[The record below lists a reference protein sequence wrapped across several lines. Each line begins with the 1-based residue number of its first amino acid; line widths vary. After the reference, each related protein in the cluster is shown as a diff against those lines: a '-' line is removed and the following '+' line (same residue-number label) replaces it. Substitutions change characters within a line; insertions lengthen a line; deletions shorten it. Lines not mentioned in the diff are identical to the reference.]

1 MCWCS
6 INHTRIFYFV
16 RISQKDDPPFQATHL
31 CRLPSPDDPPLS
43 FALKAMKHS
52 LQSARG
58 KTAYKSTATAGLE
71 AELQVQDLKRRC
83 KGGGG
88 KETGVG
94 LGESSQG
101 LQRREVT
108 MQATGGEERV
118 L

>member
-1 MCWCS
+1 M
-6 INHTRIFYFV
+6 
-16 RISQKDDPPFQATHL
+16 L
-31 CRLPSPDDPPLS
+31 RLHANGQVHILPYNKFTGRYGTIYAMSLLPT
-43 FALKAMKHS
+43 MKHS

>member
-1 MCWCS
+1 MLEFVGQSRDARVRGTNVSLGLLWPGS
-6 INHTRIFYFV
+6 PRLHTVLQY
-16 RISQKDDPPFQATHL
+16 TL
-31 CRLPSPDDPPLS
+31 
-43 FALKAMKHS
+43 KHS

-94 LGESSQG
+94 LGESIQG

>member
-1 MCWCS
+1 M
-6 INHTRIFYFV
+6 INQFGPIRSMRYRIVLAGLLGTTGYNWV
-16 RISQKDDPPFQATHL
+16 LTL
-31 CRLPSPDDPPLS
+31 
-43 FALKAMKHS
+43 KHS

-71 AELQVQDLKRRC
+71 AKLQVQDLKRR

-88 KETGVG
+88 KGMTGVG

-108 MQATGGEERV
+108 MQATGGEERF

>member
-1 MCWCS
+1 MK
-6 INHTRIFYFV
+6 
-16 RISQKDDPPFQATHL
+16 SQGIALHLPDPP
-31 CRLPSPDDPPLS
+31 
-43 FALKAMKHS
+43 
-52 LQSARG
+52 G
-58 KTAYKSTATAGLE
+58 KRPG
-71 AELQVQDLKRRC
+71 KRR

-88 KETGVG
+88 KEMTGVG

>member
-1 MCWCS
+1 M
-6 INHTRIFYFV
+6 Y
-16 RISQKDDPPFQATHL
+16 D
-31 CRLPSPDDPPLS
+31 LS
-43 FALKAMKHS
+43 RTLKHS

>member
-1 MCWCS
+1 MPS
-6 INHTRIFYFV
+6 
-16 RISQKDDPPFQATHL
+16 SLPATL
-31 CRLPSPDDPPLS
+31 
-43 FALKAMKHS
+43 KHS

-101 LQRREVT
+101 LQRRDIET
-108 MQATGGEERV
+108 YISEKRN
-118 L
+118 